1 MNEETLALETYH
13 TWEVTTLPLGKR
25 AIDCKWVYE
34 LKLEDYG
41 TIDKY
46 NARLVA
52 KGYNQIEGVDYV
64 NSFSSVANTV
74 TVHLLLTIAAAR
86 N

>member
-1 MNEETLALETYH
+1 MNEEILALETNH

-25 AIDCKWVYE
+25 AIGFKWVYK
-34 LKLEDYG
+34 LKLKDDG

-52 KGYNQIEGVDYV
+52 KGYNQIKGTDYV
-64 NSFSSVANTV
+64 DSFSSMANAV